1 MSEIESK
8 LVGFRRRVRWLLAW
22 KGLAYGALA
31 GAGASVVLAIL
42 DFFRVV
48 YTEWTWLL
56 LPIAVG
62 ALAGAVFGWLRR
74 VQTQALADS
83 IDRRASLQNRIGTA
97 NEDPSTF
104 GEEVKRDALAHLG
117 TLKPADV
124 YPVRVTKWHGGAIAL
139 SVLAA
144 SVFLLGNTPL
154 LLSEKEKADKEELKK
169 IGATV
174 ERVAKPLLEK
184 KPEELSPEAKE
195 LAKKFEEFSK
205 DLKKGRMPKE
215 EAMQKAN
222 DLAREAEK
230 MTQEKFAKSEES
242 LMKAQDAL
250 KQMAKEQAM
259 AESGLKPEDVANM
272 DMDKVNEMA
281 EQSDEQLN
289 ENMKALSKEMAELMK
304 KMESGKDE
312 KGNSLSED
320 QISDLKAQMDQLKLD
335 MKALELSQKIKD
347 FLKKLYSQPK
357 FKEILE
363 MMKKLQKTNQEGKEG
378 GLENPKL
385 SEAEIAELKKK
396 LEAMR
401 EQIKKELEAL
411 ADKLKDDKAMQE
423 FLDQLKKSLEDCEG
437 G

>member
-8 LVGFRRRVRWLLAW
+8 LVGFRRRVRWMLAW
-22 KGLAYGALA
+22 RGLSFGAI
-31 GAGASVVLAIL
+31 AGASASVVIAIL

-48 YTEWTWLL
+48 YTEWLWLL
-56 LPIAVG
+56 LPVAVG
-62 ALAGAVFGWLRR
+62 ALAGGLFGWFRR

-83 IDRRASLQNRIGTA
+83 IDRRADLKNRLGTA
-97 NEDPSTF
+97 NENPASF
-104 GEEVKRDALAHLG
+104 GAEVRQDALSHLG
-117 TLKPADV
+117 SLKPAEV

-144 SVFLLGNTPL
+144 SLFLLGNTPL
-154 LLSEKEKADKEELKK
+154 LLSDKEKTDREELKK
-169 IGATV
+169 IGETV
-174 ERVAKPLLEK
+174 ERVAKPILDHK
-184 KPEELSPEAKE
+184 MEELTPEAKE

-222 DLAREAEK
+222 ELAREAEK
-230 MTQEKFAKSEES
+230 MTQEKFAKSDES
-242 LMKAQDAL
+242 LKKAQDAL
-250 KQMAKEQAM
+250 KQMAMEQAM
-259 AESGLKPEDVANM
+259 AESGLKPEDMANM
-272 DMDKVNEMA
+272 DLDKINEMA
-281 EQSDEQLN
+281 EQSDEQSK
-289 ENMKALSKEMAELMK
+289 EKMEALSKEMAELMK
-304 KMESGKDE
+304 KMESGKNE
-312 KGNSLSED
+312 KGDPLSE
-320 QISDLKAQMDQLKLD
+320 QEKNDLEAQMDQLKLD
-335 MKALELSQKIKD
+335 MKAMELSQKIKD

-363 MMKKLQKTNQEGKEG
+363 MMKKLQKTNQEGQEG
-378 GLENPKL
+378 SLENPKL